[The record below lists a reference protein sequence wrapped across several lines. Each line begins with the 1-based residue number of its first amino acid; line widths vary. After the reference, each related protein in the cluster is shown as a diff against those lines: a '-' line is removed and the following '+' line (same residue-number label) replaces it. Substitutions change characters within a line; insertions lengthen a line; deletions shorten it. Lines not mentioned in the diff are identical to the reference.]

1 MSNHSNTPSPSP
13 AGPVPSGPHSG
24 QQEDAVAEREKAEQK
39 EVAGRHKNDGQMPHK
54 GAR

>member
-1 MSNHSNTPSPSP
+1 MSNHPAKSTPAPSNKGP
-13 AGPVPSGPHSG
+13 APHG
-24 QQEDAVAEREKAEQK
+24 ADTHADAMAEPEKAEQN

>member
-1 MSNHSNTPSPSP
+1 MSNHPATPK
-13 AGPVPSGPHSG
+13 PVPSAPVPPGPATQPHD
-24 QQEDAVAEREKAEQK
+24 DARAAREQAEQK